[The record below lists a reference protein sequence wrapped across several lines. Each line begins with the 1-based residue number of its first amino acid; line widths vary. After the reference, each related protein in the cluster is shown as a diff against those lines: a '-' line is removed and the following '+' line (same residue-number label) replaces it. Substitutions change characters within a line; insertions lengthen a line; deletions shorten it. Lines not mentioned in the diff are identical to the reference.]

1 MKNSIILLIFV
12 LTAALS
18 NAQKQTPPAGGKPK
32 DFIIPPKKERT
43 LKNGLKSAM
52 IQYGVVPKVT
62 VEIIV
67 KTGNVHEAANEIWLA
82 DLTAEMIREGSTSM
96 DSKTIAEKV
105 AAMGGEI
112 NSFAGMDQF
121 GIYGTVL
128 SEFAPELIK
137 IMADMVMNPS
147 FPSSEIDR
155 LKNDLKR
162 NLSVQKTRPQNIA
175 REKFFS
181 AIYKNH
187 PYGRYYPTE
196 EMLNSY
202 TVQDVKGFYEKNF
215 GAKRAVIYVAG
226 KFDEEV
232 SAKAIASS
240 FENWKEGPEIL
251 YPKVQPTSTN
261 EISLLDRKDAPQS
274 TIIMGIPTLTP
285 KNPDYQALA
294 VTNTL
299 LGGSFGSR
307 ITQNIREDKGYTY
320 SPYSTIQNR
329 QGVSVWFEQAD
340 VTSEHTGASLN
351 EISKEITRL
360 QTEAP
365 TEQEL
370 LGMKNYSSGIFVLQN
385 SNPFGII
392 GQLNFMDQHGLPD
405 TYLNDYVKN
414 IYAVTPEKVKQIA
427 NDHLKYEEMT
437 MVIVGDKK
445 LIEKQIQTEKNRLR
459 IQ

>member
-1 MKNSIILLIFV
+1 
-12 LTAALS
+12 
-18 NAQKQTPPAGGKPK
+18 
-32 DFIIPPKKERT
+32 
-43 LKNGLKSAM
+43 
-52 IQYGVVPKVT
+52 
-62 VEIIV
+62 
-67 KTGNVHEAANEIWLA
+67 
-82 DLTAEMIREGSTSM
+82 
-96 DSKTIAEKV
+96 
-105 AAMGGEI
+105 
-112 NSFAGMDQF
+112 
-121 GIYGTVL
+121 
-128 SEFAPELIK
+128 
-137 IMADMVMNPS
+137 
-147 FPSSEIDR
+147 
-155 LKNDLKR
+155 
-162 NLSVQKTRPQNIA
+162 
-175 REKFFS
+175 
-181 AIYKNH
+181 
-187 PYGRYYPTE
+187 
-196 EMLNSY
+196 MLNSY

-232 SAKAIASS
+232 SANAIASS

-261 EISLLDRKDAPQS
+261 EIALLDRKDAPQS

-370 LGMKNYSSGIFVLQN
+370 MGMKNYSSGIFVLQN